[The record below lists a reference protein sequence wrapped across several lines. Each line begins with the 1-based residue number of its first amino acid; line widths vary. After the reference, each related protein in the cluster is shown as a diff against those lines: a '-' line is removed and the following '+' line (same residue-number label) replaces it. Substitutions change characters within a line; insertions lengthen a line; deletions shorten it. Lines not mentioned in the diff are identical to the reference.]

1 MLRLSHIENLTKD
14 LAIFRFEQEDGSQL
28 PSFKPGQFVPLGVN
42 IDDTKIFR
50 DYSITSD
57 PAERNY
63 YEFYIKHKEHP
74 MEGKFT
80 SKLFQMNLGETV
92 LWENPRGVFTIE
104 EKHDNSKETRQMVL
118 VASGTGI
125 APFISYVRF
134 LAKSQQ
140 PHRVILLHGASYPAE
155 LGYGD
160 LLEGFSAQNNNLDL
174 TYVPTIS
181 RPDDPKSKNWS
192 GNTGRVESLVSGIG
206 IHKSKLE
213 TIISSELT
221 PDNSIF
227 YLCGY
232 KGMTDSVS
240 SLLSDAGF
248 VSIRKKRD
256 DGTFDIKLE
265 LYGV

>member
-14 LAIFRFEQEDGSQL
+14 LAIFRFESEGGLQL
-28 PSFKPGQFVPLGVN
+28 PSFKPGQFVPLGVKVG
-42 IDDTKIFR
+42 DTRIFR

-74 MEGKFT
+74 VAGKFT
-80 SKLFQMNLGETV
+80 SRLFQMNLGEMV

-104 EKHDNSKETRQMVL
+104 EKHGDAKETRTMVL

-140 PHRVILLHGASYPAE
+140 PHRVVLLHGVSYPDE
-155 LGYGD
+155 LGYRN
-160 LLEGFSAQNNNLDL
+160 LLEGFSAQDGNLDL

-192 GNTGRVESLVSGIG
+192 GNTGRVESLISGIG
-206 IHKSKLE
+206 RHESKLE
-213 TIISSELT
+213 NITSSELT

-232 KGMTDSVS
+232 KEMTDSVS
-240 SLLSDAGF
+240 SLLSDASF